1 MCVAQDDDVN
11 LVPMSTGQQK
21 VFKGKYHFTDENGE
35 SHVLEILCDMDFNGK
50 TYYLFVPAN
59 IDEMDPA
66 DPDYGYIIL
75 EAIEEDGEEFFYS
88 IEDED
93 ELNSVYEMFMALI
106 EAGEEE
112 EEE

>member
-1 MCVAQDDDVN
+1 MNEETFEPELLTVTDDEGN
-11 LVPMSTGQQK
+11 
-21 VFKGKYHFTDENGE
+21 N
-35 SHVLEILCDMDFNGK
+35 HVLEILCNMDFNDK

-66 DPDYGYIIL
+66 DPDSGYIIL

-106 EAGEEE
+106 EAGEDEE
-112 EEE
+112 EE